1 MPECTL
7 RAFVPADG
15 EWLREWYRVDQPGMQ
30 LVMGTPIPTEAECVT
45 AFNAIFEAVGTGRSQ
60 FWMVDCDDE
69 PLGFFVLTDIQP
81 EHRAASVHIF
91 IDPEQRR
98 HSLRAAQ
105 AAEMAF
111 TLAGFRRLG
120 VITRSRAA
128 HALAKRMG
136 FRPPVAAVLTKNL
149 TGDVEA

>member
-30 LVMGTPIPTEAECVT
+30 LVMGTPIPTEAECVA
-45 AFNAIFEAVGTGRSQ
+45 AFKGIFAAVGTGRAQ

-91 IDPEQRR
+91 IDPERR
-98 HSLRAAQ
+98 QHSLRAAQ
-105 AAEMAF
+105 AGEQMAF
-111 TLAGFRRLG
+111 TLGFRRLG
-120 VITRSRAA
+120 VITRGRAA

-149 TGDVEA
+149 TGNVEA